1 MTALGQSW
9 AIAPRLI
16 GVWRL
21 VSYTEQR
28 EGCEESFPFGPDPEG
43 FLIYTPDGFVSAQ
56 LMRPGRAKFQ
66 SHDWHNGTPEEY
78 RESGSGYIAYC
89 GVYEVD
95 EDKETVTHT
104 PSVALLPNLILK
116 GQVRSI
122 NLNGDRLSLGVV
134 ESTVVGTSVT
144 GRLEWRKAGG
154 KEMR

>member
-1 MTALGQSW
+1 M
-9 AIAPRLI
+9 
-16 GVWRL
+16 
-21 VSYTEQR
+21 YTDQQK
-28 EGCEESFPFGPDPEG
+28 GCEESFPFGPDPEG

-56 LMRPGRAKFQ
+56 LMRPGRAPFR
-66 SHDWHNGTPEEY
+66 SHDWHSGTPDEY

-122 NLNGDRLSLGVV
+122 TLNGDRLSLRLVS
-134 ESTVVGTSVT
+134 ESAVDGTSMT
-144 GRLEWRKAGG
+144 TRLEWQRAGA